1 MKKVVAFLQ
10 GGLGNQCFIYAAAR
24 AASLR
29 ADAELAFD
37 GSYFLEDN
45 IYRRRFALGYFDYAG
60 QRTADVA
67 KPLRLLRKIRYA
79 LLRDRLSRLG
89 NYVCDRRPF
98 MFRPLPNNWRGTL
111 TVDGYFQSERYF
123 QDVADQILADFA
135 LKDATWIEQD
145 PLASQIRD
153 TENSVFLH
161 VRSYKEVPGE
171 EDGKCAM
178 RLVQY
183 YRGAI
188 GHIEGLLQSGRVFV
202 FSDDIE
208 WAKANVLEG
217 IEERSRLEFVFNG
230 ADSSQLRDFTLMR
243 LCKHGILADSSF
255 SWWAGWLGE
264 RESLVQGGN
273 PIRIRVNRR
282 IMNDDFWPE
291 RWLAIDR

>member
-1 MKKVVAFLQ
+1 MKRVCAYLQ
-10 GGLGNQCFIYAAAR
+10 GGLGNQCFIYAAVR
-24 AASLR
+24 AAALR
-29 ADAELAFD
+29 TGAELVLD
-37 GSYFLEDN
+37 GSYFLEDK
-45 IYRRRFALGYFDYAG
+45 IYRRKFVLDSFSLHTLPLCASALK
-60 QRTADVA
+60 TT
-67 KPLRLLRKIRYA
+67 RLFRRLRYA
-79 LLRDRLSRLG
+79 LLRDMVSRLG

-98 MFRPLPNNWRGTL
+98 MFRPLPTNWHGTL

-135 LKDATWIEQD
+135 LKDSAWMEHD
-145 PLASQIRD
+145 SLALQIRD

-171 EDGKCAM
+171 EDGKCAL

-183 YRGAI
+183 YRDAI
-188 GHIEGLLQSGRVFV
+188 AHIEGLVQSGRVFV

-208 WAKANVLEG
+208 WAKVNVLSG
-217 IEERSRLEFVFNG
+217 ISDRSRLEFVFNG

-264 RESLVQGGN
+264 REWQQKGVRPLRFHVNKLVLN
-273 PIRIRVNRR
+273 A
-282 IMNDDFWPE
+282 DFWPD
-291 RWLAIDR
+291 RWIAV

>member
-24 AASLR
+24 AAALR
-29 ADAELAFD
+29 ADAELALD
-37 GSYFLEDN
+37 GSYFLDDK
-45 IYRRRFALGYFDYAG
+45 IYRRRFALGDFDYAG
-60 QRTADVA
+60 QRPTDVI

-98 MFRPLPNNWRGTL
+98 MFRPFPDNWRGTL
-111 TVDGYFQSERYF
+111 IVDGYFQSERYF

-135 LKDATWIEQD
+135 LKDATWIEHD
-145 PLASQIRD
+145 PLALRIRA

-171 EDGKCAM
+171 EDGRCAM

-183 YRGAI
+183 YRDALARL
-188 GHIEGLLQSGRVFV
+188 EGLLQHSKVFV

-208 WAKANVLEG
+208 WAKANVLTG
-217 IEERSRLEFVFNG
+217 ISDRSRLEFAFNG
-230 ADSSQLRDFTLMR
+230 AGSSQLRDFTLMR

-264 RESLVQGGN
+264 RAWQKKGVRPL
-273 PIRIRVNRR
+273 RFHVNKHVL
-282 IMNDDFWPE
+282 NADFWPD
-291 RWLAIDR
+291 RWIAI